1 MIVNNLNFFWVLF
14 FSFTLTL
21 ISIWSILHFKLLPKI
36 LDTPNKR
43 SLHKVSK
50 PRTGGIVFM
59 LIILLMWLLSGIN
72 SLEYLLI
79 SIIGFM
85 TISFLDDLRN
95 ISAGVRF
102 IFHIIFTSFF
112 VLSLDINLN
121 LFYFMLVTFSLVWMS
136 NLFNFMD
143 GSDGIAAG
151 MAVIG
156 FLAYGITAYIAGD
169 ESFALKNGII
179 VMCTLSFLLF
189 NFSPS
194 KIFMGDVGSISLGFL
209 SGAMGII
216 GWQKELWALWFPL
229 LIFSPFI
236 IDATTTLL
244 KRLSRKEKFWKA
256 HRDHYYQRLIL
267 LGWSHK
273 KTALISYLVMIC
285 VSIISLYINYLNDYK
300 SILIIIFLGYFLTMI
315 YIDIIWKNYLI
326 NNKGTNNR

>member
-21 ISIWSILHFKLLPKI
+21 VSIWSILHFKLLPRI
-36 LDTPNKR
+36 QDTPNKR
-43 SLHKVSK
+43 SLHKVPK
-50 PRTGGIVFM
+50 PRTGGMVFM
-59 LIILLMWLLSGIN
+59 PIILLMWVLSGIN

-79 SIIGFM
+79 SVIGFM
-85 TISFLDDLRN
+85 TISFLDDLKN

-102 IFHIIFTSFF
+102 IFHIIFTVFF
-112 VLSLDINLN
+112 VFNLDINLN
-121 LFYFMLVTFSLVWMS
+121 LFNFMLVIFALVWMS

-156 FLAYGITAYIAGD
+156 FLAYAITAYIGGD
-169 ESFALKNGII
+169 ESFALMNAII

-216 GWQKELWALWFPL
+216 GLQKELWAFWFPL

-244 KRLSRKEKFWKA
+244 KRLYRKEELWKA
-256 HRDHYYQRLIL
+256 HREHYYQRLIL
-267 LGWSHK
+267 LGCSHK

-285 VSIISLYINYLNDYK
+285 VSFISMYINYFNNYK
-300 SILIIIFLGYFLTMI
+300 PFLIIIFLVYFLSMI
-315 YIDIIWKNYLI
+315 YIDIIWKNYLF
-326 NNKGTNNR
+326 NNKGNN

>member
-1 MIVNNLNFFWVLF
+1 
-14 FSFTLTL
+14 
-21 ISIWSILHFKLLPKI
+21 
-36 LDTPNKR
+36 
-43 SLHKVSK
+43 
-50 PRTGGIVFM
+50 
-59 LIILLMWLLSGIN
+59 
-72 SLEYLLI
+72 
-79 SIIGFM
+79 
-85 TISFLDDLRN
+85 
-95 ISAGVRF
+95 
-102 IFHIIFTSFF
+102 
-112 VLSLDINLN
+112 
-121 LFYFMLVTFSLVWMS
+121 
-136 NLFNFMD
+136 
-143 GSDGIAAG
+143 
-151 MAVIG
+151 
-156 FLAYGITAYIAGD
+156 
-169 ESFALKNGII
+169 
-179 VMCTLSFLLF
+179 
-189 NFSPS
+189 
-194 KIFMGDVGSISLGFL
+194 MGDVGSISLGFL

>member
-1 MIVNNLNFFWVLF
+1 MIVNSLNSFLVLF

-21 ISIWSILHFKLLPKI
+21 VSIWSILHFKLLPKI
-36 LDTPNKR
+36 QDTPNKR
-43 SLHKVSK
+43 SLHIVSK

-59 LIILLMWLLSGIN
+59 PIILLMWLLLGIH

-112 VLSLDINLN
+112 VLNLDMNLN
-121 LFYFMLVTFSLVWMS
+121 LFYFMLFILTIVWMS

-156 FLAYGITAYIAGD
+156 FLAYAISSYLGGD
-169 ESFALKNGII
+169 VSFALMNGII

-194 KIFMGDVGSISLGFL
+194 KIFMGDIGSISLGFL

-236 IDATTTLL
+236 IDATITLL
-244 KRLSRKEKFWKA
+244 KRVSRKEKFWKA
-256 HRDHYYQRLIL
+256 HREHYYQRLIL

-273 KTALISYLVMIC
+273 KTALISYLVMIF
-285 VSIISLYINYLNDYK
+285 VSLISLYINYFNDYK
-300 SILIIIFLGYFLTMI
+300 PILIIIFIGYFFTMI
-315 YIDIIWKNYLI
+315 YIDTIWKKHLF
-326 NNKGTNNR
+326 NNKGNN

>member
-1 MIVNNLNFFWVLF
+1 MIVNNLNSFLVLC
-14 FSFTLTL
+14 FSFTLTFV
-21 ISIWSILHFKLLPKI
+21 SIWSILHFKLLPKI
-36 LDTPNKR
+36 QDTPNKR
-43 SLHKVSK
+43 SLHIVST
-50 PRTGGIVFM
+50 PRTGGMVFM
-59 LIILLMWLLSGIN
+59 PIILLMWLLSGIN

-143 GSDGIAAG
+143 GSDGIAGG

-179 VMCTLSFLLF
+179 VMCALSFLLF

-273 KTALISYLVMIC
+273 KTALISYVVMMC
-285 VSIISLYINYLNDYK
+285 VSLISLYINFTHNYESLV
-300 SILIIIFLGYFLTMI
+300 IIIFLGYFLTMI
-315 YIDIIWKNYLI
+315 YIDIIWKNYLL

>member
-1 MIVNNLNFFWVLF
+1 MIVNNLNSFWVLF

-21 ISIWSILHFKLLPKI
+21 FSIWSILHFKLLTKI
-36 LDTPNKR
+36 IDIPNKR
-43 SLHKVSK
+43 SLHKISK
-50 PRTGGIVFM
+50 PRTGGMVFM
-59 LIILLMWLLSGIN
+59 PIILLMWLLSGIH
-72 SLEYLLI
+72 SLEYILI
-79 SIIGFM
+79 SIVGFM
-85 TISFLDDLRN
+85 TISFLDDVRN

-121 LFYFMLVTFSLVWMS
+121 LFYFMLVILSLVWMS

-156 FLAYGITAYIAGD
+156 FLSYSITAYIAGD
-169 ESFALKNGII
+169 EGFALMNGII

-189 NFSPS
+189 NFAPS

-236 IDATTTLL
+236 VDTTTTLL
-244 KRLSRKEKFWKA
+244 KRFSKKEKFWKA
-256 HRDHYYQRLIL
+256 HREHYYQRLIL
-267 LGWSHK
+267 LGWSHR
-273 KTALISYLVMIC
+273 KTALISYLVMIY
-285 VSIISLYINYLNDYK
+285 VSLISIYINYFNDYK
-300 SILIIIFLGYFLTMI
+300 PILIIIFLGYFLVMI
-315 YIDIIWKNYLI
+315 YIDIIWKNYLLNKKG
-326 NNKGTNNR
+326 NNK

>member
-1 MIVNNLNFFWVLF
+1 
-14 FSFTLTL
+14 
-21 ISIWSILHFKLLPKI
+21 
-36 LDTPNKR
+36 
-43 SLHKVSK
+43 
-50 PRTGGIVFM
+50 
-59 LIILLMWLLSGIN
+59 
-72 SLEYLLI
+72 
-79 SIIGFM
+79 M

-102 IFHIIFTSFF
+102 IFHIIFTSVF
-112 VLSLDINLN
+112 VLSLDMNLN
-121 LFYFMLVTFSLVWMS
+121 LFYFTLFILSIVWMS

-156 FLAYGITAYIAGD
+156 FLGYAISSYLGGD
-169 ESFALKNGII
+169 ISFALMNGII
-179 VMCTLSFLLF
+179 VMCTLSFLFF

-236 IDATTTLL
+236 IDATITLL

-256 HRDHYYQRLIL
+256 HREHYYQRLIL

-273 KTALISYLVMIC
+273 KTALISYLVMIF
-285 VSIISLYINYLNDYK
+285 VSLISLYINYFNDYK
-300 SILIIIFLGYFLTMI
+300 PILIIIFIGYFFTMI
-315 YIDIIWKNYLI
+315 YIDTIWKNHLF
-326 NNKGTNNR
+326 NNKGNN